1 MNVSPNFA
9 RHIEA
14 LSPASDAMWVGGMTT
29 GLALTLVAAF
39 APLPANG
46 GTMCAYLGLFI
57 RAALYASAGETLQQ
71 RGGATVVAL
80 LRVGIVAGLFELI
93 VDWWLV
99 NGIANGRLDYLGAR
113 DVVLLASPIWMPLA
127 WACVIVELGYP
138 AIRLFGLLR
147 RRLDQRIAAIVSAV
161 IVAIFAAITIG
172 FYEYFAFRAGWWK
185 YGTANAMIGSFCALF
200 IPVGEA
206 FMFLGRSCI
215 QCRHLGGVCARVPTP
230 RIRTRAIEGAS
241 APTCTWVLTYQR
253 RARRWNGSAIG
264 QEPPYNEVANSGRS
278 MELSEPG

>member
-1 MNVSPNFA
+1 MDVSPNFA

-29 GLALTLVAAF
+29 GLGLTLVAAF

-80 LRVGIVAGLFELI
+80 FRVGIVAGLFELI

-147 RRLDQRIAAIVSAV
+147 RRLEQRIAAIVSKS
-161 IVAIFAAITIG
+161 
-172 FYEYFAFRAGWWK
+172 R
-185 YGTANAMIGSFCALF
+185 
-200 IPVGEA
+200 
-206 FMFLGRSCI
+206 
-215 QCRHLGGVCARVPTP
+215 
-230 RIRTRAIEGAS
+230 
-241 APTCTWVLTYQR
+241 
-253 RARRWNGSAIG
+253 
-264 QEPPYNEVANSGRS
+264 
-278 MELSEPG
+278 

>member
-9 RHIEA
+9 RHIKA
-14 LSPASDAMWVGGMTT
+14 LSPASDAMWVGGMAT
-29 GLALTLVAAF
+29 GLLLTLVAAF

-71 RGGATVVAL
+71 RGGATIVAL

-147 RRLDQRIAAIVSAV
+147 RRLEQRIAAIVSAV
-161 IVAIFAAITIG
+161 IVAIFAGITIG

-185 YGTANAMIGSFCALF
+185 YGSANAMIGSFCALF

-206 FMFLGRSCI
+206 FMFLAILPIAARTLSRDDRPIASSVAGGAAFSVAIWAGYAFAYLLLEFGR
-215 QCRHLGGVCARVPTP
+215 
-230 RIRTRAIEGAS
+230 
-241 APTCTWVLTYQR
+241 AP
-253 RARRWNGSAIG
+253 
-264 QEPPYNEVANSGRS
+264 
-278 MELSEPG
+278 